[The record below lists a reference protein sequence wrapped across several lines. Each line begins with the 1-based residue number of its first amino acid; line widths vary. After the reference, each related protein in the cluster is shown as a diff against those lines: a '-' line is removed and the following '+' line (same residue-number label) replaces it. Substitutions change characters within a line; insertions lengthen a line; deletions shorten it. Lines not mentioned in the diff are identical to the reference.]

1 MSGLKNL
8 KTAEKV
14 RGIMIIFIPIIILY
28 CFLETIYFRI
38 KIGRYSSSKEV
49 HRKID

>member
-14 RGIMIIFIPIIILY
+14 RRIMIIFIPIIILY
-28 CFLETIYFRI
+28 CFAETIYFRVTI
-38 KIGRYSSSKEV
+38 LKDAKQ
-49 HRKID
+49 ID